1 MRNIKMLAKEKA
13 RDMLEKTVK
22 RIND

>member
-22 RIND
+22 RINE